1 MTDKAVLGVEA
12 DIGGTHAR
20 FAVAEMADGRLT
32 LGRPKVLQTRD
43 YPSLQ
48 EAFAAYAA
56 DLGERPRRAAFAV
69 AGPVGQDDFKLT
81 NSSWHFR
88 QSTLKDDLQL
98 DGVWLVND
106 FAAIA
111 HAVPHCA
118 ADDFQA
124 LGEVAFRLPGQGAIS
139 IVGPGTG
146 LGVGLL
152 VRHRHQ
158 DVVVPTE
165 GGHAGFAP
173 PDSDGLALLQSLLK
187 QMPRVS
193 AERVL
198 CGDGLALVYKAVAAQ
213 PEASTP
219 PDPIAL
225 WDAAIAGRDEL
236 AARALDRWL
245 VLLGMFAGDVA
256 LTQGAGA
263 VVMAGGILPRL
274 GAARVAA
281 PFLAG
286 FCSKGRFTAAMKAL
300 PVAIL
305 ATGQPGLMGAAALLK
320 SHSV

>member
-1 MTDKAVLGVEA
+1 MTDKAVLGVVA

-20 FAVAEMADGRLT
+20 FAVAETANGQLT
-32 LGRPKVLQTRD
+32 LASPKVLLTKD
-43 YPSLQ
+43 YASLQ

-56 DLGERPRRAAFAV
+56 GLAAPPRRAAFAV
-69 AGPVGQDDFKLT
+69 AGPVGQDAFKLT

-98 DGVWLVND
+98 DGAWLVND

-111 HAVPHCA
+111 HAIPHCPPA
-118 ADDFQA
+118 DFQVLSEA
-124 LGEVAFRLPGQGAIS
+124 AFDLPRQGAIS
-139 IVGPGTG
+139 VVGPGTG

-152 VRHRHQ
+152 VRRRDE

-173 PDSDGLALLQSLLK
+173 PDGDGLVLLQSLLN

-198 CGDGLALVYKAVAAQ
+198 CGDGLTLIYKALSAQ
-213 PEASTP
+213 PDEAR
-219 PDPIAL
+219 DPIAL
-225 WDAAIAGRDEL
+225 WDAAIAGQDAL
-236 AARALDRWL
+236 AAKALDRWL

-256 LTQGAGA
+256 LVQGAGA

-274 GAARVAA
+274 GAGRVT
-281 PFLAG
+281 PSFMAG

-320 SHSV
+320 SHSI